1 MVREFKAK
9 LKDGE
14 IQVDAI
20 VETNGNDVTVHV
32 PSMKLIEK
40 LKRKE
45 GVKNDYGIRRIQS
58 V

>member
-14 IQVDAI
+14 LQVDAI

>member
-9 LKDGE
+9 PKDGE
-14 IQVDAI
+14 LQVDAI

-40 LKRKE
+40 LKR
-45 GVKNDYGIRRIQS
+45 
-58 V
+58 

>member
-9 LKDGE
+9 FKDGE